1 MKKLFAFLLLISLT
15 LSLALPAIALDPT
28 DDLIVDETGSISR
41 HDLGSL
47 NDLAVKASEKCG
59 IEIMFLMTDKAED
72 NEIADH
78 SEESLTGRS
87 GHSVLLAVNETFW
100 YIRSR
105 GDAAVITDDEEEN
118 LFEEFACGSGYV
130 EGIAEYIA
138 EAEDYFVQLH
148 ESDSA
153 DSTESDATGNEN
165 TEAHP
170 PRLVDDAGLL
180 SVSEKRTLTAKLGE
194 ISSRQKLDV
203 VIVTQNGLGGKSIR
217 DFADDYFDYNGYGY
231 GKGKDGILLLID
243 MDSRNY
249 WISTCGYAIK
259 VFTDAG
265 IDYIGDCFKDD
276 LSAKKYY
283 DAFDTF
289 ADKCDEFINRANGS
303 KPCDTETLPRAP
315 LSKLRIPL
323 SIIIS
328 FIIASIIVVSAG

>member
-1 MKKLFAFLLLISLT
+1 MKKLFAFLLLV
-15 LSLALPAIALDPT
+15 SLALSPTSPIIALDST
-28 DDLIVDETGSISR
+28 DNLIVDETDPISPY
-41 HDLGSL
+41 DLDRL
-47 NDLAVKASEKCG
+47 NDPAAKASEKCG
-59 IEIMFLMTDKAED
+59 IETMSLLSYIAED

-78 SEESLTGRS
+78 SEESLTGGS

-231 GKGKDGILLLID
+231 GKGKDGILLLVD

-276 LSAKKYY
+276 LSAKNYF

-303 KPCDTETLPRAP
+303 EPCDTETLPRAP